1 MNLAGEQQRI
11 QRHPE
16 IVDDHILDDHDDAG
30 GGVDLDLADMG
41 AVRIGAIGA
50 GEGRAGVQL

>member
-16 IVDDHILDDHDDAG
+16 IVDDDVVDDLMMPVAG
-30 GGVDLDLADMG
+30 SDFDLG
-41 AVRIGAIGA
+41 KVRVHS
-50 GEGRAGVQL
+50 GRCRQHW